1 MFNAVLGFFAG
12 ILAGFLPGFYI
23 TNILPLNVTFE
34 FIVCSTVAFLFASIF
49 PSVLLCAP
57 NSENHLIAIPAF
69 KFLKK
74 GEALKSIDISL
85 KSSLFSVFIFLF
97 FILFSFVFLESLY
110 KVIHISIFAI
120 LCLALLFLCRNLRSL
135 FIICISALLGILL
148 LDQNMIVPMLSG
160 FFGFSTLLISF
171 NTQIP
176 LQKIKK
182 FQVNTF
188 QIFRISALSSFL
200 SFIFAFVPAISST
213 ILAFISRFFGKLNK
227 IEFMSF
233 TVSTNI
239 YYILFSFLGIFTIQK
254 TRSGPAFFLM
264 KTQGEL
270 WFLVIIVI
278 ITAIVSFILLNK
290 IKIFIL
296 RFFQKHRIKILYF
309 SVCFILLFNFIFY
322 GILGIIVLITAT
334 FIALLA
340 FKLTVRRTTC
350 MASMIVPTLML
361 IL

>member
-1 MFNAVLGFFAG
+1 MFNAILGFFIG
-12 ILAGFLPGFYI
+12 LLTGFLPGFYI
-23 TNILPLNVTFE
+23 TNILPINVNFE
-34 FIVCSTVAFLFASIF
+34 FIICSTVAFLFASVF

-97 FILFSFVFLESLY
+97 FIVFSFIFLESLY
-110 KVIHISIFAI
+110 KVIHIGIFAI
-120 LCLALLFLCRNLRSL
+120 LCLALLFLCKNLNSF
-135 FIICISALLGILL
+135 FIVCISALFGIIL
-148 LDQNMIVPMLSG
+148 LDQNMIAPMLSG

-176 LQKIKK
+176 LQKIKNFK
-182 FQVNTF
+182 VNTF
-188 QIFRISALSSFL
+188 QIFRISAFSSFL

-213 ILAFISRFFGKLNK
+213 ILAFISKFFGKLNK
-227 IEFMSF
+227 VEFMSF

-239 YYILFSFLGIFTIQK
+239 YYILFSFLGILTIQK
-254 TRSGPAFFLM
+254 ARSGPAFFLM

-270 WFLVIIVI
+270 WILVLLVIL
-278 ITAIVSFILLNK
+278 TAIFSFLFLNK

-296 RFFQKHRIKILYF
+296 RFFQKYRIKILSF
-309 SVCFILLFNFIFY
+309 SVCFILIFNFIFY
-322 GILGIIVLITAT
+322 GVLGLIVLIIAT

-340 FKLTVRRTTC
+340 FKLNVRRTTC

-361 IL
+361 II